1 MKRAVEYMSD
11 KMRNILRWCVFALAI
26 AFIVYGIYSGECA
39 AVLKKATNVC
49 LECIGIG

>member
-1 MKRAVEYMSD
+1 MSR
-11 KMRNILRWCVFALAI
+11 KMQNILRWCVLVLALV
-26 AFIVYGIYSGECA
+26 FIVCGVCSSECA